1 MVLVNCGM
9 GQENC
14 EMFLELWD
22 VPGLLSLVSY
32 EIGPVSCGW
41 RTGEVECFRMR
52 LGDSKIANG
61 TLAH

>member
-1 MVLVNCGM
+1 MC
-9 GQENC
+9 
-14 EMFLELWD
+14 LELWD

-32 EIGPVSCGW
+32 EIGPVSSCGW